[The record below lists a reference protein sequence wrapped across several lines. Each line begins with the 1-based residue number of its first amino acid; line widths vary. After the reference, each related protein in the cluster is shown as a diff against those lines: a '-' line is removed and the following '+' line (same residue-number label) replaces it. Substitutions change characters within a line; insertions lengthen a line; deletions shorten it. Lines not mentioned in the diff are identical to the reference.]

1 MQKRYITSISKD
13 LQVSENQISNVIRL
27 YKDGAT
33 VPFVSRY
40 RKEVTG
46 GLDELQIGAIYTSY
60 DAFKALDERKKTII
74 KSLLDQ
80 DFLTPELQQQ
90 IDDCISLQI
99 LEDIYL
105 PYKPKRRTRASI
117 ARDKGLEPLAQWL
130 YAQKNGDVKK
140 QAQLYLSEDC
150 NSLDE
155 ALQGARDIIAEWISE
170 DAKIRTI
177 VRSVYN
183 REAFII
189 SKLVKAKEAEG
200 EKYRQYFDFSEPLR
214 KSPSHRILAIMRAH
228 KEGILRVSIQIDD
241 ERMIQS
247 LRKQVLRSYTP
258 ASKQVEMALE
268 DSYARLLSP
277 SIETECYTEAKKR
290 ADAAAISVFA
300 DNLRQLLLLP
310 PLGQKRTLGIDPG
323 YRTGCKVVCV
333 DEFGNLLH
341 NETIYPHQPQNERKK
356 AIKKIAHLVSVYS
369 IEAIAIGNGTASRET
384 ESFIQA
390 IAFPHKVQ
398 VFMVNEAGAS
408 VYSASKIAREEF
420 PQYDVTVRGAVSIAR
435 RLIDPLAELVKIDPK
450 SIGVGQYQHDV
461 NQNDLQKSLDA
472 VVESCVNLVGVE
484 LNTASKHLLAYV
496 AGLGPALAE
505 KIVQYRT
512 EYGAFTSRADLLKV
526 PKLGKKTFEQ
536 CAGFLRIRN
545 AAYVLDATA
554 VHPER
559 YKIVEKM
566 ARNLKTNVSAL
577 ISEKALRDAIRIED
591 YVCDD
596 IGLPTLQDIMEEL
609 EKPGRDPREKLTF
622 FSFDPSLKTITDVK
636 EGAVVPGIITNITN
650 FGAFVDIGIKQNGLL
665 HISQI
670 SNTFISNP
678 AEVLSLN
685 QQLQVKVVSVDVET
699 SRIQLSLKDV

>member
-1 MQKRYITSISKD
+1 MQKIYLSYISKEAS
-13 LQVSENQISNVIRL
+13 VSEPQVEKTIAL
-27 YKDGAT
+27 LQEGAT
-33 VPFVSRY
+33 VPFISRY

-46 GLDELQIGAIYTSY
+46 GLDDVQVHTINTLL
-60 DAFKALDERKKTII
+60 AFCKSLEDRKKTICS
-74 KSLLDQ
+74 SLTEQ
-80 DFLTPELQQQ
+80 DVLSDELLVRIQNCVSSQE
-90 IDDCISLQI
+90 
-99 LEDIYL
+99 LEDLYL
-105 PYKPKRRTRASI
+105 PYKPKRKTRASV
-117 ARDKGLEPLAQWL
+117 ARQKGLEPLAQWL
-130 YAQKNGDVKK
+130 YAQKEGDVKK
-140 QAQLYLSEDC
+140 QAQQYLSDDC
-150 NSLDE
+150 SSLDD

-170 DAKIRTI
+170 DAKLRSI

-183 REAFII
+183 CEARIL
-189 SKLVKAKEAEG
+189 SKLVKKKEAEG
-200 EKYRQYFDFSEPLR
+200 EKYRQYFDFSEPLH

-228 KEGILRVSIQIDD
+228 KEGILRVTIKIDD

-247 LRKQVLRSYTP
+247 LRKHVLRSYTP
-258 ASKQVEMALE
+258 ASKQVGMALE

-290 ADAAAISVFA
+290 ADAAAITVFA

-333 DEFGNLLH
+333 DDCGNLLH
-341 NETIYPHQPQNERKK
+341 NETIYPHPPQSERVK
-356 AIKKIAHLVSVYS
+356 AMKKIAHLVSVYD
-369 IEAIAIGNGTASRET
+369 IQAIAIGNGTASRET
-384 ESFIQA
+384 ESFIQQ

-435 RLIDPLAELVKIDPK
+435 RLQDPLSELVKIDPK

-461 NQNDLQKSLDA
+461 NQNDLQESLDA
-472 VVESCVNLVGVE
+472 VVERCVNLVGVE

-496 AGLGPALAE
+496 AGVGPALAE
-505 KIVQYRT
+505 QIVHYRT
-512 EYGAFTSRADLLKV
+512 EHGAFRSRADLLQV

-536 CAGFLRIRN
+536 CAGFLRIRD

-559 YKIVEKM
+559 YGIVEKM
-566 ARNLKTNVSAL
+566 AGNLKTTVSAL
-577 ISEKALRDAIRIED
+577 ITEKALRDAIRIEE

-596 IGLPTLQDIMEEL
+596 IGLPTLQDIMAEL

-636 EGAVVPGIITNITN
+636 EGTVVPGIITNITN

-699 SRIQLSLKDV
+699 NRIQLSLKDV